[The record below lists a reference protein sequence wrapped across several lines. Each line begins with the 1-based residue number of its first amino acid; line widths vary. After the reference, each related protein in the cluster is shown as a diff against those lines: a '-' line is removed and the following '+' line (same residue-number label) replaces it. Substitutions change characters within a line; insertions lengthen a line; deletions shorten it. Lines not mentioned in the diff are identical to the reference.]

1 VIAWAIEALA
11 ASTLLML
18 LVLVVRGP
26 VRRSF
31 GAEVAY
37 ALWLLPAMRL
47 FLPPLPLGWNW
58 SQRLLPALG
67 KVAEKHVI
75 FGIMNPAGAPHAVI
89 EKAVMT
95 ASIRTASGPVE
106 MALVPPIETP
116 DGAPVALVVLG
127 IWLIGALAFLIYHF
141 ARHSA
146 FCARLLQQA
155 QRVSV
160 AGVDRV
166 RVIETP
172 AAAGPLAF
180 GIWRK
185 YVVFP
190 RDFGARY
197 DEEERALALAHELGH
212 HARGDLIA
220 NWAALS
226 VLALH
231 WFNPVAWHAFR
242 AFRTDQEMACD
253 ARVLAGR
260 DPAFRHV
267 YGRAIVKAAHGGA
280 VSAACHLH
288 TINDLKGRLKMLSM
302 GPKSRLRVL
311 GGVTS
316 VAALTL
322 AGLGLT
328 ASGTEAATR
337 LSAGVGQRMGV
348 DIARLDVANLTSAGL
363 RAAGMKAV
371 VAPVPP
377 TPGVAVAPA
386 APVAVAVPPS
396 QAAETAPA
404 PPEAPTPPDVAA
416 PPAPAV
422 KGTRVERNIQIIT
435 TDDGVGDPKVTKRV
449 RIIRRDKDGKVLS
462 EDERGFPDI
471 PQVSSGRCPAGGDG
485 KQTVVHSVKDGKQI
499 IVICTDRI
507 EKMASEAAKLA
518 ANSKDIERHALES
531 ALAGLRSARSSVDS
545 AEGRKGIDEAIAE
558 IEQDMAKID

>member
-1 VIAWAIEALA
+1 MIAWAIEALA

-37 ALWLLPAMRL
+37 ALWLLPAIRL
-47 FLPPLPLGWNW
+47 VLPPLPLGWNW

-67 KVAEKHVI
+67 KVAEKQVV
-75 FGIMNPAGAPHAVI
+75 FGMMNPAVTPHAVL

-95 ASIRTASGPVE
+95 ASIKTASGPIE
-106 MALVPPIETP
+106 MALVPPVETP
-116 DGAPVALVVLG
+116 GGAPVALIVLG

-146 FCARLLQQA
+146 FCARLLRQA

-180 GIWRK
+180 GVWRK

-190 RDFGARY
+190 RDFDARY

-302 GPKSRLRVL
+302 GPKSRRRVL

-337 LSAGVGQRMGV
+337 LSAGVSQRVGV
-348 DIARLDVANLTSAGL
+348 DIARLDVTKLASAGL
-363 RAAGMKAV
+363 RAAGMKAAT
-371 VAPVPP
+371 APVPP
-377 TPGVAVAPA
+377 PPGVVVAPA
-386 APVAVAVPPS
+386 APAVAAVPPS
-396 QAAETAPA
+396 QVAEAPRAAPD
-404 PPEAPTPPDVAA
+404 APTPPDVPA

-422 KGTRVERNIQIIT
+422 KGTRVERNVQIVT
-435 TDDGVGDPKVTKRV
+435 TDDGAGGSKVTKRI

-462 EDERGFPDI
+462 EDERGIDI
-471 PQVSSGRCPAGGDG
+471 PEVSSGRCPASGDG
-485 KQTVVHSVKDGKQI
+485 KQTVLHSVKDGRQVI
-499 IVICTDRI
+499 IICTDRI

-531 ALAGLRSARSSVDS
+531 ALAGLRNARASVDS
-545 AEGRKGIDEAIAE
+545 VEGRKGIDEAIAE

>member
-1 VIAWAIEALA
+1 MIAWAIEALA

-37 ALWLLPAMRL
+37 ALWLLPAIRL
-47 FLPPLPLGWNW
+47 VLPPLPLGWNW

-67 KVAEKHVI
+67 KVAEKQVV
-75 FGIMNPAGAPHAVI
+75 FGMMNPAVTPHAVL
-89 EKAVMT
+89 EKAVLT
-95 ASIRTASGPVE
+95 ASVKTASGPIE
-106 MALVPPIETP
+106 MALVPPVETP
-116 DGAPVALVVLG
+116 GGAPVALIVLG
-127 IWLIGALAFLIYHF
+127 LWLIGALAFLVYHF

-146 FCARLLQQA
+146 FCARLLRQA

-180 GIWRK
+180 GVWRK

-190 RDFGARY
+190 RDFDARY

-302 GPKSRLRVL
+302 GPKSRRRVL

-337 LSAGVGQRMGV
+337 LSAGVSQRVGV
-348 DIARLDVANLTSAGL
+348 DIARLDVTKLASAGL
-363 RAAGMKAV
+363 RAAGMKAAT
-371 VAPVPP
+371 APAPP
-377 TPGVAVAPA
+377 PPGVVVAPA
-386 APVAVAVPPS
+386 APAVAAVPPS
-396 QAAETAPA
+396 QVAEAPRAAPD
-404 PPEAPTPPDVAA
+404 APTPPDVPA

-422 KGTRVERNIQIIT
+422 KGTRVERNVQIVT
-435 TDDGVGDPKVTKRV
+435 TDDGAGGSKVTKRI
-449 RIIRRDKDGKVLS
+449 RIIRGDKDGKVLS
-462 EDERGFPDI
+462 EDERGIDI
-471 PQVSSGRCPAGGDG
+471 PEVSSGRCPASGDG
-485 KQTVVHSVKDGKQI
+485 KQTVLHSVKDGRQVI
-499 IVICTDRI
+499 IICTDRI

-531 ALAGLRSARSSVDS
+531 ALAGLRNARASVDS
-545 AEGRKGIDEAIAE
+545 VEGRKGIDEAIAE